1 MGVIY
6 VVQLLLALSGIDKGF
21 WGDLFSSLFF
31 SIVACTILYF
41 VYNSLMKSVSDS
53 LMTAKLAN
61 GRGILFGL
69 FLLEFFFDI
78 LLTITTSAQ
87 DSPSWAGLLGL
98 FLGILSISIIVT
110 QYVLIQKFFN
120 DVIENLYRNAKR

>member
-1 MGVIY
+1 
-6 VVQLLLALSGIDKGF
+6 
-21 WGDLFSSLFF
+21 
-31 SIVACTILYF
+31 
-41 VYNSLMKSVSDS
+41 MKSVSDS